1 MVRFA
6 GVIVN
11 NESVSVDKIFN
22 YQIPS
27 SMQDII
33 KVGFRVKVPFGKNN
47 KKMDAFILNITD
59 ECEFKNH
66 IKEISDICEDF
77 RVLSEEDIK
86 IINLMHEKYLSTY
99 INCIKLFIPT
109 GIMKGNSNKIRE
121 VIIANEALNDKFN
134 KSPYA
139 DIFSIVT
146 NNNALYEKS
155 QLSKKFNLS
164 ISSINTMIKHGF
176 LKSEDIIEYRY
187 NKKSYPAFRDVTLN
201 TEQLNALKT
210 IENTSFNKFM
220 LHGITGS
227 GKTEIYMQL
236 VSFMMTQDK
245 SSIILVPEISLT
257 PQIVERFKG
266 RFGPN
271 ISVFH
276 SKLSDG
282 ERFDE
287 WMRVKSGKVKLAI
300 GARSA
305 IFLPFS
311 NLGLIVIDEEHE
323 GSYKSDSDPKYITKE
338 IAEMKSD
345 LNNCKV
351 VLGSAT
357 PSIDSYYQCNI
368 GNYKL
373 IKINKRANNAV
384 LPKIEIVDMRDE
396 LLNNNKSIFSRNLY
410 DSINMTLEKNEQ
422 IILFLNRRGFSS
434 FISCRNCGYVFK
446 CENCSISLTYHS
458 DKNIML
464 CHYCGKSQPVK
475 KICPKCGSHYVKYFG
490 IGTEKVE
497 QEVNKLF
504 PSAKTIRMDL
514 DTTRKKD
521 SYEIIYNTFKN
532 GGANVLIGTQM
543 IAKGFDFKNVTL
555 VGIIAADLT
564 LNLPDYR
571 SNERTYQLITQVSGR
586 AGRGLRSGKVIIQT
600 YSPQN
605 YSIRYSAQ
613 NDYDSFY
620 NEEIGIRKNMGY
632 PPFTNILSINM
643 SSKVESLLLN
653 KVQEAGN
660 LIKGLISN
668 NQKVEML
675 GPCPC
680 LISKIKDNYR
690 WQIIIKGDFTINFVS
705 IIKITVYDLI
715 KNVYNDIRVSVD
727 MNPNSLF

>member
-1 MVRFA
+1 VVKFA

-11 NESVSVDKIFN
+11 NESVSVDKIFK
-22 YQIPS
+22 YKIPYL
-27 SMQDII
+27 MQDII
-33 KVGFRVKVPFGKNN
+33 EVGFRVKVPFGKNN
-47 KKMDAFILNITD
+47 KKMDAFILYITE
-59 ECEFKNH
+59 ECEFKNQ

-77 RVLSEEDIK
+77 PMLNKEDIK
-86 IINLMHEKYLSTY
+86 VINLMHEKYLSTY

-121 VIIANEALNDKFN
+121 VIITNESLNEKFN
-134 KSPYA
+134 KSPYTGIY
-139 DIFSIVT
+139 DIVI
-146 NNNALYEKS
+146 NNNALYEKA

-176 LKSEDIIEYRY
+176 LKSENIIEYRY
-187 NKKSYPAFRDVTLN
+187 NKKSYPVFEEITLN
-201 TEQLNALKT
+201 SEQLNAFNT
-210 IENTSFNKFM
+210 IKNTNFNKF
-220 LHGITGS
+220 LIHGITGS

-236 VSFMMTQDK
+236 VSLMISQGK

-266 RFGPN
+266 RFGQN

-287 WMRVKSGKVKLAI
+287 WMRVKTGKVKLAI

-305 IFLPFS
+305 IFLPFA

-384 LPKIEIVDMRDE
+384 LPKIEIVDMREE
-396 LLNNNKSIFSRNLY
+396 LLNNNKSILSKALY
-410 DSINMTLEKNEQ
+410 DSINSTLQNKQQ

-475 KICPKCGSHYVKYFG
+475 KVCPKCGSHYVKYFG

-497 QEVNKLF
+497 QEINKLF

-555 VGIIAADLT
+555 VGIIAADLS

-586 AGRGLRSGKVIIQT
+586 AGRGLNSGKVIVQT
-600 YSPQN
+600 YNPQN
-605 YSIRYSAQ
+605 YSIRYSAE

-620 NEEIGIRKNMGY
+620 NEEINIRKNMEY
-632 PPFTNILSINM
+632 PPFTNILSITM
-643 SSKVESLLLN
+643 SSKIETLLL
-653 KVQEAGN
+653 KKIQEAGN
-660 LIKGLISN
+660 VIKGLIN
-668 NQKVEML
+668 INENIKML

-680 LISKIKDNYR
+680 LIAKIKDNYR
-690 WQIIIKGDFTINFVS
+690 WQIIVKGNFNNNFVS
-705 IIKITVYDLI
+705 IIKITIYDLL
-715 KNVYNDIRVSVD
+715 KNVYNDIRMSVD
-727 MNPNSLF
+727 INPNNLF